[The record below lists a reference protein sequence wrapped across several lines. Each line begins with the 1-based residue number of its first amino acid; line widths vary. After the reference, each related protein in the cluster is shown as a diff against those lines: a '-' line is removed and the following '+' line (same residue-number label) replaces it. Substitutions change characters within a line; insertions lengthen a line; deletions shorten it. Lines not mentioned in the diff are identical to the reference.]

1 MTGATPYDLHVL
13 AVPPANA
20 VVSGSSGRHTAYST
34 SPESTLS
41 DANDFHYSLII
52 CEQCFSVIYFRE
64 DILYKFHSVF
74 RHALIV
80 FTNTSRGT
88 INVDT
93 VVYSDQLGDERMEE
107 ARNRIRKTGKV
118 INVFI
123 LILKI
128 LLSVFIVAGIG
139 IAVSALLD
147 NNFVKDF
154 PDLFEDNSAFLVN
167 IVSQIDGVS
176 TKTSLIIS
184 GIMFAL
190 TMSIMLAVVWRIG
203 KVFKEIID
211 GDTPFTD
218 HLAKELKLLS
228 WLMLIF
234 ITYNPL
240 VAFVGFI
247 LVRLSA
253 YLFEYG
259 AYIQKRA
266 DETNKIQE
274 EMILSFA
281 EITEN
286 KSGQTGKHVRR
297 VAEYSKILALEL
309 GLDPLRADQLRLAST
324 MHDVGK
330 LLIPK
335 EILEKPGKLTDEEF
349 AEIKNHT
356 TYGGDLLKNVEGDV
370 MHIARTVAIEHH
382 ERPDGRGYPSAKALA
397 DISIEGKIVAVADV
411 YDALTSKR
419 SYKDAWDD
427 NKAYDEI
434 IKGKGTQFDSDVVDA
449 FERAYEKIN
458 KARRELHD

>member
-1 MTGATPYDLHVL
+1 
-13 AVPPANA
+13 
-20 VVSGSSGRHTAYST
+20 
-34 SPESTLS
+34 
-41 DANDFHYSLII
+41 
-52 CEQCFSVIYFRE
+52 
-64 DILYKFHSVF
+64 
-74 RHALIV
+74 
-80 FTNTSRGT
+80 
-88 INVDT
+88 
-93 VVYSDQLGDERMEE
+93 MEE
-107 ARNRIRKTGKV
+107 TRNRIRKTGRV

-123 LILKI
+123 LISKI

-154 PDLFEDNSAFLVN
+154 PDLFEDNSALLVN
-167 IVSQIDGVS
+167 IVTQIDGVS

-203 KVFKEIID
+203 KVFKEIVD